1 MASIY
6 TDTIDLQDRVAPS
19 AKHHQHSI
27 GTIPTPIGP
36 LAPHQAET
44 IREVAS
50 ETAEENLRSPRVSWP
65 SRDVGDLHQYAEDLV
80 AVEQNNLAAQQNAHS
95 TGRNTMQ
102 SGQQQDAL
110 AIAQN
115 GGLSSQE
122 NSDMEGD
129 ADDSLDDDMLDKIS
143 SSPSIEDGG
152 SPSASTSQAPW
163 PPRQDSLH
171 QHAVSV
177 SPLSATTSDTRSS
190 SPYLEDPE
198 YLPLESPLRHHH
210 LSPGEYN
217 MQDGPIPHDESNPS
231 SSPLS
236 TPSKDSPLHERTARM
251 SVLQEVLA
259 EMYRMEQESM
269 ARSLEAI
276 AEEEEPFE
284 GTELSSAGPTMEE
297 TEEIQDE
304 GAADIDGSDYDTDAP
319 DPMALHPDGLTLPYE
334 GPMDQ
339 DDDGDFDDVDDARF
353 IDSGWGDECLQDAE
367 DIDFEFVYALHT
379 FVATVEGQAN
389 ATKGDTMVLL
399 DDSNSYWWLVRVVKD
414 SSIGYL
420 PAEHIETPTERLARL
435 NKHRNID
442 VGATQGGTRRRWS
455 RQILTDCSCR
465 PRCLATKRK
474 RQRIPS
480 NRP

>member
-1 MASIY
+1 MAVSSIY
-6 TDTIDLQDRVAPS
+6 PDTIDLQDRGAPS
-19 AKHHQHSI
+19 AKHHPR
-27 GTIPTPIGP
+27 GPDPTSTSNGS

-50 ETAEENLRSPRVSWP
+50 ETAEENLRSPRISWP

-80 AVEQNNLAAQQNAHS
+80 AAEQNNLTTQQNA
-95 TGRNTMQ
+95 RNAGNYTMQ
-102 SGQQQDAL
+102 AGQQQDAL

-122 NSDMEGD
+122 NTDMESD
-129 ADDSLDDDMLDKIS
+129 ADDGLDDDMDKIS

-152 SPSASTSQAPW
+152 LPSASACQTLW
-163 PPRQDSLH
+163 PPRFDSLRP
-171 QHAVSV
+171 SV
-177 SPLSATTSDTRSS
+177 SPLSITASDARSS

-198 YLPLESPLRHHH
+198 YLPLDLSPQRGTEDSVEPPSRHHH

-217 MQDGPIPHDESNPS
+217 MQDRPISDDESNP
-231 SSPLS
+231 SPLS
-236 TPSKDSPLHERTARM
+236 TPSTDSPYKERTARM

-269 ARSLEAI
+269 ARSLEVI
-276 AEEEEPFE
+276 PEEEEPFE
-284 GTELSSAGPTMEE
+284 DAENWSILLPKEE
-297 TEEIQDE
+297 QEIEDE
-304 GAADIDGSDYDTDAP
+304 GVADIDHAESDAESYCSAIEYG
-319 DPMALHPDGLTLPYE
+319 GLTVPYE
-334 GPMDQ
+334 GSMDH
-339 DDDGDFDDVDDARF
+339 DDDGDFSDVEDARF
-353 IDSGWGDECLQDAE
+353 IDSGWGDDCLQDAE

-442 VGATQGGTRRRWS
+442 VGLGLGGVM
-455 RQILTDCSCR
+455 D
-465 PRCLATKRK
+465 KD
-474 RQRIPS
+474 
-480 NRP
+480 

>member
-1 MASIY
+1 
-6 TDTIDLQDRVAPS
+6 
-19 AKHHQHSI
+19 
-27 GTIPTPIGP
+27 
-36 LAPHQAET
+36 
-44 IREVAS
+44 
-50 ETAEENLRSPRVSWP
+50 
-65 SRDVGDLHQYAEDLV
+65 LHQYAEDLV
-80 AVEQNNLAAQQNAHS
+80 AVEQNNLAAQQKAHNTS
-95 TGRNTMQ
+95 HYTMQ

-171 QHAVSV
+171 PHAVSV
-177 SPLSATTSDTRSS
+177 SPSSNTISDTRSS

-217 MQDGPIPHDESNPS
+217 MQDRPIPRDELPPS

-276 AEEEEPFE
+276 SEEEEHFE
-284 GTELSSAGPTMEE
+284 GTELSSTGPLAEE
-297 TEEIQDE
+297 VEEIQDE
-304 GAADIDGSDYDTDAP
+304 DVADSESFDYDADSGDATV
-319 DPMALHPDGLTLPYE
+319 HPDVLTLPYE

-339 DDDGDFDDVDDARF
+339 DDDGDFYDVEDARF

-442 VGATQGGTRRRWS
+442 VGDTWARTGHR
-455 RQILTDCSCR
+455 
-465 PRCLATKRK
+465 
-474 RQRIPS
+474 
-480 NRP
+480 

>member
-6 TDTIDLQDRVAPS
+6 TDTIDLQDRAAPS
-19 AKHHQHSI
+19 AKHHQQSI
-27 GTIPTPIGP
+27 GTIPTAIGP

-44 IREVAS
+44 IREIAS

-80 AVEQNNLAAQQNAHS
+80 AVEQNNLAAQQNALNAGH
-95 TGRNTMQ
+95 NTMQ
-102 SGQQQDAL
+102 AGQQQDAL

-122 NSDMEGD
+122 NSDIEGD

-152 SPSASTSQAPW
+152 SPPASTSQASW

-171 QHAVSV
+171 QHAAPV
-177 SPLSATTSDTRSS
+177 SPLSVTTSDTRSS
-190 SPYLEDPE
+190 SPYLEYPE
-198 YLPLESPLRHHH
+198 YLPIESPSRHHH
-210 LSPGEYN
+210 LSSGEYN
-217 MQDGPIPHDESNPS
+217 MQFRPIPHDERHPS
-231 SSPLS
+231 SSPFS
-236 TPSKDSPLHERTARM
+236 TPSKDSPLHERSARM

-269 ARSLEAI
+269 ARSPEAMT
-276 AEEEEPFE
+276 EEEEPFK
-284 GTELSSAGPTMEE
+284 GTELPSVGEE
-297 TEEIQDE
+297 TEEIEDE
-304 GAADIDGSDYDTDAP
+304 GVADIDGADYDTDLP
-319 DPMALHPDGLTLPYE
+319 HTMASQPDGLTLPYE
-334 GPMDQ
+334 GSMDQ

-442 VGATQGGTRRRWS
+442 VGDATGGAKVRAVNTEL
-455 RQILTDCSCR
+455 ICCSYR
-465 PRCLATKRK
+465 PQCWVTKRRK
-474 RQRIPS
+474 QRTRS
-480 NRP
+480 NQP